1 MKSKPNTYKLG
12 ICIAIA
18 FQIVFYINPLFSKS
32 LKDTHLRKGIW
43 GEVPNQ
49 YEFNNTSNDVGFIT
63 GFPWRQLNNEIGVE
77 KLNYFNIDYRIHT
90 SIEDAELTMVEHL
103 DMSNLLMNNII
114 DKPLPQGPIGNN
126 CWYQLS
132 AGIIRFLRN
141 NVYVSISKKDS
152 ESGMDANSIEFLAR
166 TIDTILMQSNT
177 VKYPSL
183 IPAPKIHS
191 INITSTLPE
200 NFDKTIEV
208 KVNASDD
215 KNQKLLYR
223 KFATGFG
230 IVSETGELKIAF
242 NKNTDVT
249 EDSTKAR
256 VKIWVWNED
265 NIVASSELDIP
276 F

>member
-1 MKSKPNTYKLG
+1 
-12 ICIAIA
+12 
-18 FQIVFYINPLFSKS
+18 
-32 LKDTHLRKGIW
+32 
-43 GEVPNQ
+43 
-49 YEFNNTSNDVGFIT
+49 
-63 GFPWRQLNNEIGVE
+63 
-77 KLNYFNIDYRIHT
+77 
-90 SIEDAELTMVEHL
+90 
-103 DMSNLLMNNII
+103 MNNII

-152 ESGMDANSIEFLAR
+152 DSGMDANSIEFLAR

-230 IVSETGELKIAF
+230 VVSETGELKITF
-242 NKNTDVT
+242 NKSTDAT

-256 VKIWVWNED
+256 VKIWVWNKTILLHPQ
-265 NIVASSELDIP
+265 NWLSLFRNLRSMALRGCGGKYRSEYYKPKFPKP